1 MTTREPLHPAEERL
15 LDAALAQHFAGTRTV
30 APATHRSRWLA
41 AALLLL
47 GLGVVAATMWQVRQA
62 PTDEI
67 QEPEPAPLPPEV
79 TGDGKTQLAALPATV
94 PHLFAK
100 FVDPRDLPVLTRF
113 TALRGLRLWAEKI
126 HVAGINTGQYHGRW
140 SSPPDDLL
148 QPLAGLHQLEVLKL
162 PRDLVVTPT
171 VLAPLAG
178 HPTLRE
184 LQLVGSLTRGNQ
196 VVDAALVEALAAIPK
211 LRALHLMFVRI
222 DGDVLPQLAKLPLES
237 LELEWCNGLDAK
249 GWAALLSMRGLR
261 RLSFKDWDWHTD
273 TVAKEGPRPWRPQAA
288 DLRRLH
294 ELPQLRTL
302 ELMNCGL
309 RDDEL
314 AALPDTLHALVLL
327 GHELSP
333 AGYAHLQRFAVL
345 RRLDL
350 GLRLSS
356 QSLFVERQ
364 TTLEQAATADAAAA
378 ALKTLRLR
386 MLRCVGELSPA
397 LREAIAAQRDLSE
410 LSIVSDNLSDLPA
423 LGALKKLERLRLAE
437 QRQPGGLTLDLLR
450 PLRDLP
456 ALRELEVHAHDVDD
470 AAVKALF
477 GERVAVKTSSWKTV
491 PKR

>member
-15 LDAALAQHFAGTRTV
+15 LDAALAQHFAGTHAA
-30 APATHRSRWLA
+30 APTPHRSRWLA

-79 TGDGKTQLAALPATV
+79 TGDGKTQLAALPPTV

-100 FVDPRDLPVLTRF
+100 LVDPRDLPVLTRF

-162 PRDLVVTPT
+162 PRDLVVTPAL
-171 VLAPLAG
+171 LAPLAG

-184 LQLVGSLTRGNQ
+184 LQLVGSLTRDNQ

-211 LRALHLMFVRI
+211 LRALHLMFVRV

-302 ELMNCGL
+302 ELRACQVG
-309 RDDEL
+309 DEEL
-314 AALPDTLHALVLL
+314 AAVPDTLHALAVQ

-333 AGYAHLQRFAVL
+333 EGCGQL
-345 RRLDL
+345 RRFVR
-350 GLRLSS
+350 LR
-356 QSLFVERQ
+356 
-364 TTLEQAATADAAAA
+364 TLEWTIGRWQPNNFFERDDPATKDAAADATAA
-378 ALKTLRLR
+378 ALGTLHLQTLRL
-386 MLRCVGELSPA
+386 VGELTPE
-397 LREAIAAQRDLSE
+397 LRAAIVAQQDLAE
-410 LSIVSDNLSDLPA
+410 LSITGNRIDDLTGFGSLA
-423 LGALKKLERLRLAE
+423 KLTRLKLAE
-437 QRQPGGLTLDLLR
+437 LRTPGGLTVDTLL
-450 PLRDLP
+450 PLRSCA
-456 ALRELEVHAHDVDD
+456 ALRELEVHAHDIDD
-470 AAVKALF
+470 NAVKALF
-477 GERVAVKTSSWKTV
+477 GERVAVKTRSWKTL